1 MKIREPFV
9 VFTNLVF
16 IIPLYFGLAQQA
28 YLYAGV
34 IFIVFVFSSI
44 FHITKPPGTVWP
56 SEVYKLNKRQKFF
69 LRVDEVLAY
78 CLVLFNLYVF
88 WTKGF
93 PLYFWYAVATAFVGL
108 IFLYFPKQQNKYEF
122 FHGTWHLLSGLFT
135 LFAVLSLAV

>member
-16 IIPLYFGLAQQA
+16 IIPLYFALVQQA
-28 YLYAGV
+28 YFYAGT
-34 IFIVFVFSSI
+34 IFVVFLFSSI

-56 SEVYKLNKRQKFF
+56 SEVYKLNKTQKLF

-78 CLVLFNLYVF
+78 CLIFFNMYIF
-88 WTKGF
+88 WLSNF
-93 PLYFWYAVATAFVGL
+93 PLYFWYAAGIGFIGL
-108 IFLYFPKQQNKYEF
+108 VFLYFPKQQNKYEF
-122 FHGTWHLLSGLFT
+122 FHGTWHLLSGLVT